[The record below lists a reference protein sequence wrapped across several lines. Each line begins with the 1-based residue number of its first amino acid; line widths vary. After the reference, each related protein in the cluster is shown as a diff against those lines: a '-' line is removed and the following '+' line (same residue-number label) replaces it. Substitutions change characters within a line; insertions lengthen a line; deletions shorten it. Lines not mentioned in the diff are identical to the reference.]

1 MHNIIAAVSI
11 ATYNI
16 LDPFYAVYWAE
27 PAGLNEEGLAAS
39 RETLRASAQTM
50 DKSWE
55 TYSNWNQRQETVA
68 KNIQSADIVCL
79 QEVSETT
86 LANLQ
91 ELTNYQLAAVSYSHI
106 PGLPSFGN
114 AILYNKE
121 KVNLEEGSVLTCE
134 SPPAIRGAAVGIFKI
149 GTKLIKVA
157 SLHLTGYYSK
167 EPDLIKKQASKK
179 RGFDELQ
186 NFKRQIESQVQ
197 GLDGIVIAGDLNES
211 KDEEEQELYRPGV
224 LMEAGY
230 LCDNCFSATEP
241 LKNRKIDWLFF
252 KSLKGEEPAL
262 TPLGLEE
269 LKQASDHLMSG
280 TGLEWRN

>member
-50 DKSWE
+50 DKAWE
-55 TYSNWNQRQETVA
+55 TYSNWNQRQETLA

-86 LANLQ
+86 LADLQ

-121 KVNLEEGSVLTCE
+121 KVTLEEGSVLTCE

-149 GTKLIKVA
+149 GNKLIKVA
-157 SLHLTGYYSK
+157 SLHLSGYYSK

-197 GLDGIVIAGDLNES
+197 GLDGIVIAGDFNES
-211 KDEEEQELYRPGV
+211 KDEEERELYRPGV

-230 LCDNCFSATEP
+230 LCDNCFSPTEP

-252 KSLKGEEPAL
+252 KSLKGEEPAMA
-262 TPLGLEE
+262 PLGLEE
-269 LKQASDHLMSG
+269 LKQASDHHMSG